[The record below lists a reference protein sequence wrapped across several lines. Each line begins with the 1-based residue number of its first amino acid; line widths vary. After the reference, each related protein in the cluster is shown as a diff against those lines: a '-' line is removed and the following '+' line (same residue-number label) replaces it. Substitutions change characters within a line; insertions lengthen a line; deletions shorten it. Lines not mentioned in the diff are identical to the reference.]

1 MNKPPSAEERAARIR
16 ERAQHLW
23 EEAGRPAAGAEA
35 FEEEAAQLL
44 AIERAPQAGT
54 IPLSASLNEPD
65 AEPIEAL
72 ENQGEF
78 PTPDRS
84 GRGKLRAA
92 TPQRPPAGA
101 GLTGIPQPTASSWV
115 LAGSSVE
122 VLPMEWFH
130 GSCCHFCR

>member
-1 MNKPPSAEERAARIR
+1 MSKAPSAEERAARIH

-44 AIERAPQAGT
+44 AIEQAPRAGT
-54 IPLSASLNEPD
+54 IPLSASLNEPE

-78 PTPDRS
+78 PTLTDQGEDSS
-84 GRGKLRAA
+84 G
-92 TPQRPPAGA
+92 PQRR
-101 GLTGIPQPTASSWV
+101 TDRQR
-115 LAGSSVE
+115 GS
-122 VLPMEWFH
+122 
-130 GSCCHFCR
+130 G